1 MDPQQKNLFI
11 AIALTVLI
19 MVGYQVFVMPL
30 FEKPKPPAPVQQ
42 QTQTAPVAPA
52 PATSPTGTPGATPN
66 APSVAAPATAP
77 STAAAKPK
85 SRAEALEES
94 PRVRI
99 DTPKLHGS
107 IALVGGRLDDLR
119 LDAYHETADPKSPEI
134 VLLSPLSAND
144 GYSIDIGW
152 FAADESAHT
161 PGHDTRWTV
170 ADDHALTPTHP
181 VELSWDNGQGLTFTR
196 RIAVDENYLF
206 TVTQK
211 VENHGQTAVAL
222 FPYGSIARDWRP
234 PESISYLLHEG
245 PIGILDGK
253 LHDGGVCFLGA
264 INCDKYNYADV
275 KKGPVAFKT
284 TGGWLGFT
292 DKYWLTALVPDQA
305 VELNTKVRQIG
316 TQENDR
322 YQVEYSAD
330 RPTEIPAG
338 ATATSTSRIFAG
350 AKEVKL
356 LDRYEQEDGIPRF
369 DRAIDFG
376 WFYWIT
382 KPIFLFLDYLYGL
395 IGNFGL
401 AIMTLTLT
409 VKLIFFPLANRSYRA
424 MSKMKLLQPE
434 IQKLRDK
441 YGEDKANLN
450 QEVMA
455 LYKRVGANPME
466 GCLPIFVQI
475 PVFFSLY
482 KVLYVTIE
490 MRQAPFYGWIHDLSV
505 PDPTT
510 WVNLFGLVPWDPS
523 LIFTLPVIGGLLHF
537 ASIGAW
543 PLVMG
548 VTMFLQQKLNP
559 APADPVQAK
568 MMMALPIVFTF
579 MLGQF
584 AAGLVIYWSWN
595 NLLTIAQQ
603 WVIMHRAG
611 AA

>member
-1 MDPQQKNLFI
+1 VP
-11 AIALTVLI
+11 
-19 MVGYQVFVMPL
+19 G
-30 FEKPKPPAPVQQ
+30 
-42 QTQTAPVAPA
+42 TATSAPA
-52 PATSPTGTPGATPN
+52 
-66 APSVAAPATAP
+66 AA
-77 STAAAKPK
+77 PK
-85 SRAEALEES
+85 SRAEVLAEGA
-94 PRVRI
+94 RIRI

-107 IALVGGRLDDLR
+107 IALVGGRLDDLT
-119 LDAYHETADPKSPEI
+119 LATYHDTPDTASPEI
-134 VLLSPLSAND
+134 VLLSPLSAKD
-144 GYSIDIGW
+144 GYSIDFGW
-152 FAADESAHT
+152 FAADKSVQVPTHE
-161 PGHDTRWTV
+161 TRWI
-170 ADDHALTPTHP
+170 AASEGALTPTHP

-206 TVTQK
+206 TVSQSVT
-211 VENHGQTAVAL
+211 NHGTNAVAL
-222 FPYGSIARDWRP
+222 FPFGSVARDWQAP
-234 PESISYLLHEG
+234 ASSSYLLHEG
-245 PIGILDGK
+245 PIGVLNGK
-253 LHDGGVCFLGA
+253 LHDGGVCFLGVV
-264 INCDKYNYADV
+264 NCDKYNYADA
-275 KKGPVAFKT
+275 KKEPVADKT

-305 VELNTKVRQIG
+305 KEVSTRVRLIG
-316 TQENDR
+316 TQESGR
-322 YQVEYSAD
+322 YQAEYSAD
-330 RPTEIPAG
+330 SPTDIPAG
-338 ATATSTSRIFAG
+338 GTVSSTSRIFAG

-356 LDRYEQEDGIPRF
+356 LDRYEGEFGILNL

-382 KPIFLFLDYLYGL
+382 KPIFLFLDFLNSK

-401 AIMTLTLT
+401 AIMVLTLT
-409 VKLIFFPLANRSYRA
+409 IKILFFPLANRSYRA

-441 YGEDKANLN
+441 YGEDKAKLN

-455 LYKRVGANPME
+455 LYKRVGANPMA

-510 WVNLFGLVPWDPS
+510 VLNLFGLISWDPTPY
-523 LIFTLPVIGGLLHF
+523 FALPVIGSFLHLV
-537 ASIGAW
+537 SIGAW
-543 PLVMG
+543 PIIMG
-548 VTMFLQQKLNP
+548 ITMFLQQKLNP

-584 AAGLVIYWSWN
+584 PAGLVIYWSWN
-595 NLLTIAQQ
+595 NLLSIAQQ